1 MRLKLARG
9 STVIRR
15 HYHRISAPQSDR
27 FLPADRSWGNV
38 ARLQTAASSR
48 ITTSPPRVLRRRSS
62 KGGFGGCSNAA
73 SPEAEWRQRADNVGC
88 TASVQIDAA
97 QARRMDMRSDQER
110 SDRAGDGTEEVRFP
124 RHAGLARKNAPEDGA
139 IKRTDHQC
147 SAQSDQ

>member
-1 MRLKLARG
+1 M
-9 STVIRR
+9 
-15 HYHRISAPQSDR
+15 
-27 FLPADRSWGNV
+27 
-38 ARLQTAASSR
+38 AASSR
-48 ITTSPPRVLRRRSS
+48 TADLHPQKMLRDARMAGSVKLHRSARPQGEGRVWV
-62 KGGFGGCSNAA
+62 N
-73 SPEAEWRQRADNVGC
+73 NVGC

-124 RHAGLARKNAPEDGA
+124 RHAGLARKNASEDRA